1 MVLKLAHKK
10 DFGLVFVVSAPAGA
24 GKTTLVRMLA
34 NEFPSVVESVSLTT
48 RPPRPGEVDGVD
60 YHFVS
65 PSVFDEKVEAGDFL
79 EHAEVFG
86 NGYGTSK
93 SHLESLQKE
102 GKDVFLV
109 IDIQGARQVM
119 EKIQAVSIFIFPPSM
134 QELERRLASR
144 KTEDVASIERR
155 LSCAKKEMEAASF
168 YHYHIINDDLHSAY
182 DSLRSILIAESHR
195 VRAGSSRDV

>member
-1 MVLKLAHKK
+1 MVLQLAHKK

-48 RPPRPGEVDGVD
+48 RPPRLGEVDGVD

-65 PSVFDEKVEAGDFL
+65 KNDFEDKVRQGDFL

-93 SHLESLQKE
+93 SQLEMLQQE

-109 IDIQGARQVM
+109 IDIQGARQVL
-119 EKIQAVSIFIFPPSM
+119 EKISAVSIFVFPPSM
-134 QELERRLASR
+134 KELERRLASR
-144 KTEDVASIERR
+144 KTEDTASIERR
-155 LSCAKKEMEAASF
+155 LSCARKEMEAASF
-168 YHYHIINDDLHSAY
+168 YHYHIVNDDLQSAY

-195 VRAGSSRDV
+195 VRA